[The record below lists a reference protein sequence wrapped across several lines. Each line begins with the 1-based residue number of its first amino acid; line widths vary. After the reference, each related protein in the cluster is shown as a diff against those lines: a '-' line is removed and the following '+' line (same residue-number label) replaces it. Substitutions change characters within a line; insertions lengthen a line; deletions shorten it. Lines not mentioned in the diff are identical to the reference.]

1 MPSVPHLQSSQN
13 RLLIKG
19 GEVVNADNRERADVY
34 VEDGIIRQV
43 GKNLEVPGGARIIDA
58 TGKLVM
64 PGGIDSHTH
73 CQMPFMGTQAID
85 DFYIG
90 TKAALAG
97 GTTMIIDFVIPK
109 KGESLVDAYHQWR
122 NWADPKVCCDYSLH
136 MAITHWSE
144 QVEQEMKVVTGEEFG
159 INSFKVFMAYK
170 DVMMLEDDEII
181 ECFKTARAVGG
192 IGQVH
197 AENGDVIVENQKK
210 LLAQGITGP
219 EGHPL
224 SRPEEVEEEATTRA
238 CLIAGQTKC
247 PLYVVHVM
255 SKSAANIIMKKRKD
269 GTVIFGEPIAASL
282 ACNGS
287 HYYHSCWKHAA
298 AYVLSPPL
306 REDTSTPGYLMEL
319 LARGDLDCTGTDN
332 CTFSSAQKAAGL
344 NDFTK
349 IPNGVNG
356 LEDRMSVIWEK
367 GVASGVMSAE
377 RFVAVTS
384 TNAAKIFNIFP
395 RKGLIASG
403 SDADIVVWDPSKTR
417 IISAETH
424 HHAVDFNIF
433 EGMEVHGVADY
444 VITGGRVV
452 VEEGQVKVARGT
464 GKFVHT
470 PPYSPYVYDK
480 VKLAEEEQARKWVP
494 VVRSAEDMYV
504 DMDGPQPTMEVAEKP
519 QSHHDTN
526 IIMEQHAEAKEDIE
540 REKKPMIDSKPQI
553 RVKNPPGGRSSI
565 FF

>member
-1 MPSVPHLQSSQN
+1 MAPVPHLQSSQN

-19 GEVVNADNRERADVY
+19 GEVVNADGRERADVY
-34 VEDGIIRQV
+34 VEDGTIRQV
-43 GKNLEVPGGARIIDA
+43 GKNLDVPGGARTLDA
-58 TGKLVM
+58 TGKLVI

-109 KGESLVDAYHQWR
+109 KGESLVEAYHQWR
-122 NWADPKVCCDYSLH
+122 NWADPKVCCDYGLH
-136 MAITHWSE
+136 MAVTHWSDKVAE
-144 QVEQEMKVVTGEEFG
+144 EMKIVTGEEFG

-170 DVMMLEDDEII
+170 DVLMLEDDQII
-181 ECFKTARAVGG
+181 ECFKTARAIGG

-197 AENGDVIVENQKK
+197 AENGDVIIENQTK
-210 LLAQGITGP
+210 LLAMGITGP

-238 CLIAGQTKC
+238 CLIASQTKC

-255 SKSAANIIMKKRKD
+255 SKSAANIIMSKRKE
-269 GTVIFGEPIAASL
+269 GIVIFGEPIAASL
-282 ACNGS
+282 ACNGT
-287 HYYHSCWKHAA
+287 HYYHTCWKHAA

-344 NDFTK
+344 HDFTK

-367 GVASGVMSAE
+367 GVASGLMTPE

-384 TNAAKIFNIFP
+384 TTAAKIFNVFP
-395 RKGLIASG
+395 RKGVIAPG
-403 SDADIVVWDPSKTR
+403 SDADIVVWDPNRTRTISKD
-417 IISAETH
+417 TH

-433 EGMEVHGVADY
+433 EGMEVHGVAET

-452 VEEGQVKVARGT
+452 VEEGQVKVAMGA
-464 GKFVHT
+464 GKFVPT
-470 PPYSPYVYDK
+470 PPFCPYVYDK
-480 VKLAEEEQARKWVP
+480 VKLEEEKQAKLWVP
-494 VVRSAEDMYV
+494 VIRSEQDMYV
-504 DMDGPQPTMEVAEKP
+504 DMNGPRPKLETESKP
-519 QSHHDTN
+519 ASQHETN
-526 IIMEQHAEAKEDIE
+526 ISMEQHATPKIDAE